1 MKQLILNVLEDCS
14 TGQINLASSAA
25 RETIANLIMASIK
38 SKGWYLN
45 LGTHKS
51 NELDTAD
58 DNCSHGNDLN
68 SICHERDEE
77 QAREIWIC
85 SICGKSTYA
94 VDYDYIGT
102 NTNHLSCE
110 LDIELAEK
118 RIEESIE

>member
-38 SKGWYLN
+38 SKGLYLN
-45 LGTHKS
+45 LSEKE
-51 NELDTAD
+51 NDDT
-58 DNCSHGNDLN
+58 CKHGNNLN
-68 SICHERDEE
+68 SNCQVCDEE
-77 QAREIWIC
+77 QAREIWVCEIC
-85 SICGKSTYA
+85 NKSTYE
-94 VDYDYIGT
+94 VDYDYIGSG
-102 NTNHLSCE
+102 TNHLGCE